1 MVKQYKV
8 DAVKELIEKLSN
20 KKNIILTGYSGIKD
34 SEMRKLRVLVREK
47 GASYKVVRNNL
58 FRRAL
63 KDAGFSDAIESHLKG
78 PIAVAF
84 MGEQYPEVAKVFKEF
99 KVEQEKF
106 SFFLGVIDGEVHDE
120 KYMAMIASIPT
131 KDVLLTQTAA
141 LMNSVMSSL
150 ARGINAV
157 AEKNNPAA

>member
-1 MVKQYKV
+1 MAKQYKI
-8 DAVKELIEKLSN
+8 DAVKELIEKLSAQ
-20 KKNIILTGYSGIKD
+20 KNIILTAYSGIKD
-34 SEMRKLRVLVREK
+34 SEMRRLRVLVREK
-47 GASYKVVRNNL
+47 GAVYKVVRNNL

-63 KDAGFSDAIESHLKG
+63 KEGGFSSEIDNHLKG

-99 KVEQEKF
+99 KAEQEKF
-106 SFFLGVIDGEVHDE
+106 SFFLGVIDGAVHDE
-120 KYMAMIASIPT
+120 KYMAKIASIPT

-141 LMNSVMSSL
+141 LINIVMSNV

>member
-8 DAVKELIEKLSN
+8 DAVKELIDKLSKN
-20 KKNIILTGYSGIKD
+20 KNLILTGYSGVKD
-34 SEMRKLRVLVREK
+34 SEMRRLRVLVREK
-47 GASYKVVRNNL
+47 GVVYKVVRNNL

-84 MGEQYPEVAKVFKEF
+84 MGEQYPEVANIFKEF
-99 KVEQEKF
+99 KAEQEKF
-106 SFFLGVIDGEVHDE
+106 SFFLGVIDGEVQDD
-120 KYMAMIASIPT
+120 KYLARIADIPT
-131 KDVLLTQTAA
+131 REVLLTQTAA

-150 ARGINAV
+150 ARGINLV